1 MPIQLSVERF
11 VDDSNYATLKRMKT
25 KKFLLTLYRLQSN
38 PTDYVHSVDI
48 ENDLGLPFNQVSR
61 LSSHWESIKVVSHL
75 SERGG
80 LSTTYRLTDKGLK
93 LAKKYKQQD
102 TIKKVSIALLILIAI
117 IILTLTKG

>member
-1 MPIQLSVERF
+1 MPIQLNATRF
-11 VDDSNYATLKRMKT
+11 VDMSIYARLNRMKT

-48 ENDLGLPFNQVSR
+48 ENALGLTFNQVSR

-93 LAKKYKQQD
+93 LAKKYQQQD
-102 TIKKVSIALLILIAI
+102 TIKKISIGLLVLIAI